1 MELDLA
7 LEKLAELN
15 CLERKVQAL
24 QVNLTL
30 AGEGDLEADL
40 ESRSPVMQALLRQA
54 RQAAASDAR
63 ILLRGESGTGKGV
76 LARALHQWSPRPD
89 PPFVGVPPPALPAQ
103 LLESELFR

>member
-63 ILLRGESGTGKGV
+63 ILLLRENGTGKGDV
-76 LARALHQWSPRPD
+76 ARDIHQWSSRRGRPFLVGPA
-89 PPFVGVPPPALPAQ
+89 PPFPGG
-103 LLESELFR
+103 LLGGRPC